1 MSKTGQKSD
10 FYLKEGIWYKND
22 NLYNGEP
29 LQYISF
35 DPIKEYCL
43 FKTQNGTLLTMPKY
57 LFYWKVGILEPLNI
71 IDLINLQ
78 RD

>member
-1 MSKTGQKSD
+1 MSKIGQNPV
-10 FYLKEGIWYKND
+10 FYLKEGIWYKHQC
-22 NLYNGEP
+22 LYNGEP
-29 LQYISF
+29 LQYICF

-43 FKTQNGTLLTMPKY
+43 FKTQNGKLLIFPNI
-57 LFYWKVGILEPLNI
+57 FYWNIGGLEPLNI